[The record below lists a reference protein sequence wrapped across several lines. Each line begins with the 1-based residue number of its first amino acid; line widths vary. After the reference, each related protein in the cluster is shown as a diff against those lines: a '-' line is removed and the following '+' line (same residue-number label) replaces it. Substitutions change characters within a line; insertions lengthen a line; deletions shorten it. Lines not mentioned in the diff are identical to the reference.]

1 MVVSISPQSTASVAA
16 AYNLSAH
23 EVSLWLPQQAPTLL
37 RPVVLICML
46 FVLLQTAFKLVSFLK
61 HIGVDY
67 VFDTTFSRDLA
78 LLERWVHDCIGL
90 YLYNY

>member
-37 RPVVLICML
+37 RLICML
-46 FVLLQTAFKLVSFLK
+46 SVLLQTAFKLVSFLK